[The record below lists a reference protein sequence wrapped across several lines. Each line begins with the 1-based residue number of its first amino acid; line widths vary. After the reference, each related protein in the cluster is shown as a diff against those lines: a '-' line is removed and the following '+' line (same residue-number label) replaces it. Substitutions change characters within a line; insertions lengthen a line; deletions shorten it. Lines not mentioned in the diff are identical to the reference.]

1 MSDLNRIETFLKHK
15 RLAMVGVS
23 RDPRDFSRVVFR
35 ELLQRQ
41 YDVVPVNPAATSI
54 EDRTCY
60 ALLQEIQPPV
70 EAALILTPPEVTE
83 DVVHECVAAGVKSI
97 WLHRA
102 VGVGAVSQNALSYCK
117 EHHIEVVAGY
127 CPLMFLPNTGFIH
140 RVHRFFSKLS
150 GRYPK

>member
-1 MSDLNRIETFLKHK
+1 MSDLNRIEVFLKHK

-23 RDPRDFSRVVFR
+23 RDPRDFSRIVFR

-41 YDVVPVNPAATSI
+41 YDVVPVNPAATTI

-60 ALLQEIQPPV
+60 SLLQEIQPPV

-102 VGVGAVSQNALSYCK
+102 VGTGAVSANALSYCK
-117 EHHIEVVAGY
+117 EHHIEVVAGH
-127 CPLMFLPNTGFIH
+127 CPLMFLPSTGFIH
-140 RVHRFFSKLS
+140 RVHRFLSKLT
-150 GRYPK
+150 GRYPQ

>member
-1 MSDLNRIETFLKHK
+1 MSDLNRIEAFLKHK

-102 VGVGAVSQNALSYCK
+102 VGAGAVSQNALSYCK